1 MRVSLLLM
9 RDLEWLALIL
19 ALTILSFVILAATQR
34 RQSIAR
40 GDPEREP

>member
-19 ALTILSFVILAATQR
+19 ALTILCFLLLAATQP
-34 RQSIAR
+34 R
-40 GDPEREP
+40 GGRDAERESGP